1 MKFEKSGVARNV
13 PRAATVG
20 LSVIALGGASAGCS
34 DFEIAY
40 EKPIRVP
47 DNARYLGIHED
58 KSESAKQAGK
68 SFLMHVED
76 VPYVDCGASK
86 EVIEN
91 SAGLETIITKE
102 VRVLESGMA
111 KIICRGALQEEFPV
125 VTFASKYP
133 GPAN

>member
-1 MKFEKSGVARNV
+1 MKFERMRTRFSV
-13 PRAATVG
+13 PRATAVG
-20 LSVIALGGASAGCS
+20 LSVIALSGASAGCS

-58 KSESAKQAGK
+58 KSENAKQDGK
-68 SFLMHVED
+68 RFLMHVED
-76 VPYVDCGASK
+76 VPYTDCGASR

-91 SAGLETIITKE
+91 SAGLDSVIAKE
-102 VRVLESGMA
+102 VRVLKSGMA
-111 KIICRGALQEEFPV
+111 EVICRGALQEEFPV
-125 VTFASKYP
+125 VTFASKYT

>member
-1 MKFEKSGVARNV
+1 MKFEKTRTTFST
-13 PRAATVG
+13 PRATAVG
-20 LSVIALGGASAGCS
+20 LSIIALGGASAGCS

-58 KSESAKQAGK
+58 ENRSSEQAGK

-76 VPYVDCGASK
+76 VPYTDCGASR

-91 SAGLETIITKE
+91 SAGLDTVITKE
-102 VRVLESGMA
+102 VRVLKSGMA
-111 KIICRGALQEEFPV
+111 KVTCRGALQEEFPV
-125 VTFASKYP
+125 VTFTSRYP
-133 GPAN
+133 GPTN